1 MAHLGAKNTFARAIA
16 KQKAVSAFKNTLADG
31 NASMQK
37 KVNGFT
43 SAVKA
48 ATSAET
54 AAQRI
59 KNLKSKIDIT
69 KDDIFGSQ

>member
-1 MAHLGAKNTFARAIA
+1 
-16 KQKAVSAFKNTLADG
+16 
-31 NASMQK
+31 MQK

-48 ATSAET
+48 ATSSKT

-59 KNLKSKIDIT
+59 ESEE
-69 KDDIFGSQ
+69 